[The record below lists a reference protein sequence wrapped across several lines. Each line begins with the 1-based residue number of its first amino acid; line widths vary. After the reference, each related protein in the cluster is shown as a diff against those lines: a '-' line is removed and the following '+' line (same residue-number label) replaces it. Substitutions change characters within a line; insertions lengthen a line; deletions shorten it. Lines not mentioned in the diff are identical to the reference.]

1 MSIKN
6 MLISLLAGS
15 VILGTGLA
23 VTALEV
29 SEWDT
34 ASYPQYLEEMSVETH
49 EMDKDISPEEL
60 EKINIYVSTR
70 TDSFRN
76 DKLVEIV
83 EDTRYTDTIGIKVDY
98 KGTQPYVNVYE
109 YDTDYN
115 EGSVS
120 QWLDIVVHPDYNY
133 SLREIRQVAEDMF
146 ENKIFYT
153 DNINTLVE
161 KVTVYTAT
169 PEKFNVN

>member
-15 VILGTGLA
+15 VMLGVGLA

-29 SEWDT
+29 SVWDT
-34 ASYPQYLEEMSVETH
+34 APYPQYLEEMTVETQ
-49 EMDKDISPEEL
+49 EFVKDISPEES
-60 EKINIYVSTR
+60 EKINIYISTR
-70 TDSFRN
+70 TNGFRN
-76 DKLVEIV
+76 DKLIEIV
-83 EDTRYTDTIGIKVDY
+83 EDARYTDTIGIQVDY
-98 KGTQPYVNVYE
+98 KGERPYVNVY
-109 YDTDYN
+109 DYN
-115 EGSVS
+115 SDYDEDTVS

-153 DNINTLVE
+153 DNITTLVE

-169 PEKFNVN
+169 PEKFDVN